1 MRALLLLEKKW
12 LIVQLS
18 AVWLVWEVLSAADGS
33 GDTWPLTQIVVHYL
47 PPWLYLPAAVIL
59 AAWIVPHFI
68 AAGRQLHREYKEA
81 RMVVSL
87 DDVEHLDPATA
98 PAEPVLTRATVIAVV
113 TALIDLAIYFGLKIN
128 DDLKANILVLV
139 GVVGAS
145 ALTRDPVTAHFR
157 HHLPT
162 PLAADRCLPAGRTP
176 LPRGPASGPF
186 LRFRVAPAPSR
197 RVGSQMYTVTRD
209 PRIVRQPASLNL
221 PVRSL
226 TDTSTILGNPRG
238 ASDLG
243 RP

>member
-139 GVVGAS
+139 GVVAPLVLGWWARRHVFS
-145 ALTRDPVTAHFR
+145 PATVATLLQHRRRERPDPR
-157 HHLPT
+157 LG
-162 PLAADRCLPAGRTP
+162 DGP
-176 LPRGPASGPF
+176 LPPP
-186 LRFRVAPAPSR
+186 PSNP
-197 RVGSQMYTVTRD
+197 
-209 PRIVRQPASLNL
+209 PRS
-221 PVRSL
+221 
-226 TDTSTILGNPRG
+226 
-238 ASDLG
+238 
-243 RP
+243 